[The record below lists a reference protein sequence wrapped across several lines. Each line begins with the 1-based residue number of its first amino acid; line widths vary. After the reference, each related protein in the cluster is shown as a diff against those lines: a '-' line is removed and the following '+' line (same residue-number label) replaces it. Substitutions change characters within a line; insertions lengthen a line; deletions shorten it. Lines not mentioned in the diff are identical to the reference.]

1 MALPMTTDHP
11 VPLPLRCVLST
22 PSGRPDTDELPLV
35 IVLHGR
41 GADASDLADLAPYL
55 DGEDGY
61 RFLFPNAPKPWDAG
75 GGMTFGFTW
84 FDNWPPEAKSFED
97 SRRLVLDF
105 LKAAVRRYP
114 TPQGKVV
121 LIGFSQGA
129 LMALNVAFQTE
140 VELAGVV
147 AMSGALHEIE
157 LDALAKKKDLPILIV
172 HGVHDEVIP
181 LLAAHRAR
189 RTLENHGLSPEYHE
203 FSMGHQVTQ
212 ESMAVVAQF
221 LRPLLGNGQQATGN
235 RRD

>member
-1 MALPMTTDHP
+1 MALLMTDHP
-11 VPLPLRCVLST
+11 DGLPLRCVLET

-35 IVLHGR
+35 IVMHGR
-41 GADASDLADLAPYL
+41 GADANDLADLAPYL
-55 DGEDGY
+55 DGEEGY
-61 RFLFPNAPKPWDAG
+61 RFLFPNAPKPWNAG

-84 FDNWPPEAKSFED
+84 FDNWPPEPKSFEE

-105 LKAAVRRYP
+105 LRAAPTRFP
-114 TPQGKVV
+114 TPRGKVV
-121 LIGFSQGA
+121 LVGFSQGA

-157 LDALAKKKDLPILIV
+157 LDALAARKELPILIV
-172 HGVHDEVIP
+172 HGIYDEVIP

-203 FSMGHQVTQ
+203 FPMGHQVTA
-212 ESMAVVAQF
+212 ESMAVVAEF
-221 LRPLLGNGQQATGN
+221 I
-235 RRD
+235 RRVLTQ